1 MTPEELA
8 RLAVGPSL
16 PARWRARRQPLSSLR
31 FVVVDVETT
40 GPDRER
46 DRMVSLG
53 AVGVVQGTL
62 RLAETYGAVLRQDVE
77 SDAGSV
83 LLHRIGGQ
91 RQREGEA
98 PREVLERFLEFKG
111 DAVGVA
117 FRAPFDAKVLE
128 REIGL
133 TLGIPAQMRLI
144 DLADLLPAL
153 FPGTTHTTLDG
164 WCAHFR
170 LEPVARHDA
179 LGDAFVTA
187 QLLLV
192 VLSAAERAGVQTL
205 GDLVAVERGRRWLP
219 PGALSRD

>member
-1 MTPEELA
+1 MTPQELA
-8 RLAVGPSL
+8 RLATGPSL
-16 PARWRARRQPLSSLR
+16 PARWRARRQRLSSLR

-53 AVGVVQGTL
+53 AVGVVRGAL
-62 RLAETYGAVLRQDVE
+62 PLEETYGAVLRQDVE
-77 SDAGSV
+77 SGAGSV

-91 RQREGEA
+91 RQREGED
-98 PREVLERFLEFKG
+98 PRAVLERFLVFRG

-128 REIGL
+128 REFSL
-133 TLGIPAQMRLI
+133 TLGIRARMRFI

-153 FPGTTHTTLDG
+153 FPGTTHATLDD
-164 WCAHFR
+164 WCAHFH
-170 LEPVARHDA
+170 LQPVARHDA

-192 VLSAAERAGVQTL
+192 VLSAAERAGVHTL
-205 GDLVAVERGRRWLP
+205 GDLLAVERGRRWLP
-219 PGALSRD
+219 RER